1 MGQTTPQAHNT
12 MQTILKAVTDLMNQ
26 YHGVA
31 VWVYNDVN
39 RIEVTVWDN
48 ENNARHR
55 FDFREKTQPTWANQF
70 INLAELLKLAE
81 DVKGGSPC

>member
-1 MGQTTPQAHNT
+1 
-12 MQTILKAVTDLMNQ
+12 MNQ
-26 YHGVA
+26 YHGVS

-39 RIEVTVWDN
+39 RIEVTVWDS

-70 INLAELLKLAE
+70 INLAELLHLSENRSKGGALSS
-81 DVKGGSPC
+81 DLVKGGAPC